1 MKFLSKVNLRRI
13 FSIGLLS
20 ITLFLGSA
28 PVNLFAPFYS
38 DVAMAEV
45 SEDETLGIPGE
56 TVMKESAYESA
67 KEDRNQRQAARSEQA
82 DNEDE
87 SKSIAEQL
95 NIDEI
100 KDTLTK

>member
-1 MKFLSKVNLRRI
+1 MKFFSKINLRRI

-28 PVNLFAPFYS
+28 MAFFYH
-38 DVAMAEV
+38 DIAIAEAL
-45 SEDETLGIPGE
+45 EDNTVGISGE

-87 SKSIAEQL
+87 SKSVAEKL